1 MAHSDPSTQVG
12 QMSALSAD
20 FMTCSQAAASAE
32 VQRVVPM
39 ALAAVLDKL
48 LR

>member
-1 MAHSDPSTQVG
+1 MAHTESSTQLG
-12 QMSALSAD
+12 QMSVHSTH
-20 FMTCSQAAASAE
+20 FVTCSQAVASAE
-32 VQRVVPM
+32 VQRVVPL